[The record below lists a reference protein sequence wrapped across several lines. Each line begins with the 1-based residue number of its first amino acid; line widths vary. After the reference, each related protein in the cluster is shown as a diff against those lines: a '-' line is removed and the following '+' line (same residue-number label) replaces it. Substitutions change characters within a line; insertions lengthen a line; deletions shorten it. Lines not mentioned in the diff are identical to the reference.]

1 MARLCLRLSSVFLI
15 FFSLLAVSTGFAQ
28 NATPVNVPTWRYDN
42 THQGQNTQETL
53 LTPANVNTTSFG
65 KLFSVAVDGYVYAQ
79 PLYMS
84 GLTMPDGLVH
94 NVLFVATEHDSV
106 YALDADS
113 NGGSNAAPLWHAS
126 LLSAAYGAAAGA
138 TTVTSGDVGTQ
149 DLIPEIGI
157 TSTPAINTATNTLYV
172 VSKTLENG
180 IYVQRLH
187 ALNII
192 TGAEQANSP
201 VVISGS
207 VPGTGNGS
215 SGGQVAFSPL
225 WQMNRVAINYNNGY
239 VYLAFGA
246 HGDNGPWHGWV
257 FAYNAN
263 TLAQTGVICLSPNG
277 FGNGI
282 WESGAG
288 MPIDAGSTAG
298 RMYVVAGNGSF
309 DGYPPIS
316 QATDF
321 GNSIVQLDLANG
333 SLMPTDDFTPYNT
346 VTLTQSDTDQGSG
359 GILQLPDQQGS
370 HPHILV
376 QSGKNGSLEVVN
388 RDNLG
393 GYAAGASSNT
403 NILQDIKYAT
413 SGLWSTPAYWNNNIY
428 TWGRSQTMRLFQV
441 NSGVVTPTPAS
452 QGTVTSNFPGAS
464 VVVSSNGTQNGI
476 AWAVRTDAYINNG
489 PEVLYAFD
497 ATNVANILYES
508 DTNTRDNAGSANKF
522 VVPVVT
528 NGKVYVGAAY
538 QVDVYGLLNGETA
551 TTSPVITPGA
561 GNYTASVSVAITSST
576 PNAAIYYTTDGS
588 TPTTASTLYTGPI
601 TISTDTVL
609 NAIASASGY
618 LQSAVSSATF
628 TYPAQTP
635 PVTFTPSAGTY
646 AGTQSVL
653 LADTDSS
660 ATIYY
665 TTDGTVPTTSSAI
678 YAGPI
683 PVNASSTLKALAVDG
698 THPVSNVASSA
709 YVITSGGST
718 INYGSGFASVA
729 GLTLNGNAKNSDD
742 SRLQLTDGGTYE
754 ASSVYYSTPV
764 NIQAFTTNFS
774 FQLSAAQADGFTFVI
789 QNAGVNA
796 LGSNGGGLGYGG
808 ATAGAGIGQ
817 SVAIKFDFYNNAGEG
832 TDSTGLFTNGTY
844 PTVPFIDL
852 TPSGIQL
859 NSGDSIQA
867 QLSYNGTVL
876 TLTLNDVVVNKT
888 YTQQFTVNIPQIVGA
903 NTAFVGFTG
912 GAGGLSSSQKI
923 LTWTYASSATQSA
936 ASAPAFTPAGGT
948 YTTGQ
953 SVALT
958 SSTAGAAIYYT
969 TNGTTPTTSSTLYST
984 PIAVAAGTTT
994 INAIA
999 TASGLT
1005 SSLVSSATY
1014 VVAPVTPAP
1023 VFAPAGGSYKAAQSV
1038 SITDN
1043 GAVIYYTTNGATP
1056 TTNSAVYSGPVNA
1069 PVGTTTIKAIAVA
1082 PSSSQSAVTT
1092 ATYVISNSVTPSPT
1106 FTPAAGTY
1114 KTAQTVALADSLSGA
1129 VIYYTTNGATPTTS
1143 SAVYTAPLSV
1153 GAGTTTIKALA
1164 QAIGSTA
1171 SAVVSATYVVTLP
1184 VTATP
1189 TFTPAAGS
1197 YSGTQSVR
1205 IADATA
1211 GAVIYYTT
1219 NGTTPTTSSS
1229 IYTGAIPV
1237 SAGKTTIEA
1246 LTLAPGATV
1255 SKVAT
1260 ATYTVTLQA
1269 AAAPV
1274 FSPAAGTYPAAQ
1286 TVTISD
1292 GTPGTVVYY
1301 TTNGSTPTTASAVY
1315 SGPVSIA
1322 ATETL
1327 EAIAVASGYATSTTT
1342 SGLYTIN
1349 AATPLNYPSG
1359 FTSTAGL
1366 ALNGSAAVVTTASAL
1381 QLTSSAGAASAGSA
1395 WYATP
1400 VNINAFTTDFTF
1412 QMLNPVADGMTFT
1425 IQSQGPTALGANGG
1439 GLGYAGMPTS
1449 VALKFD
1455 IYNNSG
1461 EGIDSIGA
1469 YADGASPTQPSIDL
1483 TGTGIVLTS
1492 GHIFHEHIVYNG
1504 STATCTLTDTVT
1516 GATYTNSYPV
1526 TLSAVLGASTAY
1538 VGFTG
1543 GTGGSTVTSNILSW
1557 TFSNSVAQTA
1567 AEPKLLPTP
1576 GTYVKTASVSLK
1588 AEASDS
1594 VVHYTVD
1601 GSQPNASSAVYHA
1614 PIVVMGRS
1622 LTIKAYSATPGKKDS
1637 AVVTGTYQIK

>member
-1 MARLCLRLSSVFLI
+1 MM
-15 FFSLLAVSTGFAQ
+15 LLAVSTGVAQ

-53 LTPANVNTTSFG
+53 LTPANVNTASFG
-65 KLFSVAVDGYVYAQ
+65 KLFSLAVDGYVYAQ

-84 GLTMPDGLVH
+84 GLTMPDGFVH

-106 YALDADS
+106 YAFDADS
-113 NGGSNAAPLWHAS
+113 NGGTNAAPLWHAS
-126 LLSAAYGAAAGA
+126 LLSTAYGAAAGA
-138 TTVTSGDVGTQ
+138 ATVTSGDVGTQ
-149 DLIPEIGI
+149 DVVPEIGI
-157 TSTPAINTATNTLYV
+157 TSTPAINAATNTLYV
-172 VSKTLENG
+172 VSKTQENG
-180 IYVQRLH
+180 NYVQRLH

-215 SGGQVAFSPL
+215 SGGQLAFSPL
-225 WQMNRVAINYNNGY
+225 WQMNRVAVNYNNGY

-257 FAYNAN
+257 FAYNAT

-277 FGNGI
+277 FGNGV
-282 WESGAG
+282 WASGAG

-298 RMYVVAGNGSF
+298 RMYVVTGNGSF

-316 QATDF
+316 QGTDF

-333 SLMPTDDFTPYNT
+333 SLTATDDFTPFNT
-346 VTLTQSDTDQGSG
+346 TTLTSSDTDQGSG
-359 GILQLPDQQGS
+359 GILQLPDQQGAYQ
-370 HPHILV
+370 HGLL
-376 QSGKNGSLEVVN
+376 QSGKNGTLEVVN

-403 NILQDIKYAT
+403 NILQDIKGAT
-413 SGLWSTPAYWNNNIY
+413 QGLWSTPAYWNNNVY
-428 TWGRSQTMRLFQV
+428 TWGSGQAIKLFQV

-452 QGTVTSNFPGAS
+452 QGTVTSYFPGAS
-464 VVVSSNGTQNGI
+464 IVVSANGTQNGI
-476 AWAVRTDAYINNG
+476 AWAVRSDAYINNG
-489 PEVLYAFD
+489 QEILYAYD
-497 ATNVANILYES
+497 ATNVSSLLYES
-508 DTNTRDNAGSANKF
+508 DTNTRDSAGSANKF

-538 QVDVYGLLNGETA
+538 QVSVYGLLNGETA
-551 TTSPVITPGA
+551 TASPVITPGT
-561 GNYTASVSVAITSST
+561 GNYTASVNVTITSAT
-576 PNAAIYYTTDGS
+576 PNSVIYYTTDGS
-588 TPTTASTLYTGPI
+588 TPTTASSVYTGAI
-601 TISTDTVL
+601 TISTDTVI
-609 NAIASASGY
+609 NAIASATGY
-618 LQSAVSSATF
+618 LQSAVASATF

-635 PVTFTPSAGTY
+635 PVSFIPAAGTY
-646 AGTQSVL
+646 AGTQSVA
-653 LADTDSS
+653 LADTDTS
-660 ATIYY
+660 ATIHY
-665 TTDGTVPTTSSAI
+665 TTDGSVPTAASAI

-683 PVNASSTLKALAVDG
+683 SVSASSTINAIAVDG
-698 THPVSNVASSA
+698 TRPASNVASSA
-709 YVITSGGST
+709 YVITSSGSV
-718 INYGSGFASVA
+718 INFGSGFASVA

-774 FQLSAAQADGFTFVI
+774 FQLSDAQADGFTFVI
-789 QNAGVNA
+789 QNAGLTA

-832 TDSTGLFTNGTY
+832 TDSTGLFTNGAY

-859 NSGDSIQA
+859 SSGDSIQA
-867 QLSYNGTVL
+867 QLTYNGTVL

-888 YTQQFTVNIPQIVGA
+888 FTQQFTVNIPQIVGG
-903 NTAFVGFTG
+903 NTAYVGFTG

-923 LTWTYASSATQSA
+923 LSWTYASSAAQTA
-936 ASAPAFTPAGGT
+936 ASAPTFTPAGGSFT
-948 YTTGQ
+948 AAQ
-953 SVALT
+953 SVSLA
-958 SSTAGAAIYYT
+958 SNTAGATIYYT
-969 TNGTTPTTSSTLYST
+969 INGTTPTTSSTTYSG

-999 TASGLT
+999 TASGVT
-1005 SSLVSSATY
+1005 PSSVSSATY
-1014 VVAPVTPAP
+1014 VITPVTPAP
-1023 VFAPAGGSYKAAQSV
+1023 VFSPAGGSYKSTQSV
-1038 SITDN
+1038 SITDS
-1043 GAVIYYTTNGATP
+1043 GAVVYYTTNGTTP
-1056 TTNSAVYSGPVNA
+1056 TTSSAVYSGPLNA

-1082 PSSSQSAVTT
+1082 PSSSQSAVAT
-1092 ATYVISNSVTPSPT
+1092 ATYVVSNTVTPSPT
-1106 FTPAAGTY
+1106 FTPAAGSY
-1114 KTAQTVALADSLSGA
+1114 KAVQNVGLADSMSGA
-1129 VIYYTTNGATPTTS
+1129 VIYYTTNGTTPTTS

-1164 QAIGSTA
+1164 QANGSTA

-1197 YSGTQSVR
+1197 YTGAQSVT

-1229 IYTGAIPV
+1229 IYSNSIPV
-1237 SAGKTTIEA
+1237 GAGKTTVEA
-1246 LTLAPGATV
+1246 LALAPGATI

-1260 ATYTVTLQA
+1260 AAYTITLKTA
-1269 AAAPV
+1269 VAPT
-1274 FSPAAGTYPAAQ
+1274 FSPAAGTYSSAQ
-1286 TVTISD
+1286 NVTISD
-1292 GTPGTVVYY
+1292 GTPGTIIYY
-1301 TTNGSTPTTASAVY
+1301 TTNGTAPTTASAVY
-1315 SGPVSIA
+1315 SGPVSVS

-1327 EAIAVASGYATSTTT
+1327 EAMAVASGYLNSTTT

-1349 AATPLNYPSG
+1349 AVTPLNYPSG

-1366 ALNGSAAVVTTASAL
+1366 ALNGSATVVPSSSTL
-1381 QLTSSAGAASAGSA
+1381 QLTSSAGTQSAGSA

-1400 VNINAFTTDFTF
+1400 VNTNTFTTDFTF

-1425 IQSQGPTALGANGG
+1425 IQNQGPTALGANGG

-1455 IYNNSG
+1455 IYNNNG

-1469 YADGASPTQPSIDL
+1469 YADGASPTQPSTDL

-1504 STATCTLTDTVT
+1504 STAACTLTDTVT
-1516 GATYTNSYPV
+1516 GASYSNSYPV
-1526 TLSAVLGASTAY
+1526 TLSAVLGTTTAY

-1543 GTGGSTVTSNILSW
+1543 GTGGSTVTSNVLSW
-1557 TFSNSVAQTA
+1557 TFSNSIAQTA
-1567 AEPKLLPTP
+1567 AEPKLSPAP
-1576 GTYVKTASVSLK
+1576 GTYPKSASVALK
-1588 AEASDS
+1588 AETPES

-1601 GSQPNASSAVYHA
+1601 GSQPNASSAIYHA

-1622 LTIKAYSATPGKKDS
+1622 LTIKAYNVTPGKADS